1 MIARVAPTDPPTT
14 QIAATKTS
22 RPAGRCL
29 PGGPGTAVPTAT
41 GSMPGAAPGPAA
53 ASGSPAPGSPSP
65 GAGTA
70 GSSEPAAPLGVGLA
84 LAVVRASGDRP
95 GSGDFPGVPAGA
107 GPGSEGTFTVTEPTL
122 PPPPSRHPGSLGT
135 LTRPPRDSTATWV
148 SAGDPP
154 PSAPLVITCA
164 RWSRVFSNRTGAPA

>member
-29 PGGPGTAVPTAT
+29 PGGPGTAVPTAP
-41 GSMPGAAPGPAA
+41 GPMPGAAPGPAA
-53 ASGSPAPGSPSP
+53 ASGSPDPGSPSP

-107 GPGSEGTFTVTEPTL
+107 GPGSEGAVTLTQPPF
-122 PPPPSRHPGSLGT
+122 PPPPSRHPGRMVT
-135 LTRPPRDSTATWV
+135 PTPPPPDSTATWLF
-148 SAGDPP
+148 AGVPP
-154 PSAPLVITCA
+154 PAAAPGIH
-164 RWSRVFSNRTGAPA
+164 

>member
-1 MIARVAPTDPPTT
+1 MIARVAATDTPTT

-41 GSMPGAAPGPAA
+41 GSMPGAGPGPAA
-53 ASGSPAPGSPSP
+53 ASGSPDPGRPSP

-107 GPGSEGTFTVTEPTL
+107 GPRADGAL
-122 PPPPSRHPGSLGT
+122 PPPA
-135 LTRPPRDSTATWV
+135 PPWA
-148 SAGDPP
+148 PP
-154 PSAPLVITCA
+154 
-164 RWSRVFSNRTGAPA
+164 